1 MLSPKRFFKLC
12 ALLQLAQAVTIGPV
26 ADLVVKNAF
35 IAPDGYNRSGV
46 LAGGVFPGPVIT
58 GKKGDR
64 FKIKVI
70 NELTNKTMLRATSIH
85 WHGIFQHGTSY
96 ADGAAMVTQC
106 PIIPN
111 ESFQYDFPSFHQVG
125 TYWYHSH
132 YSTQYCDGL
141 RGAFVIYDP
150 DDPFKDSYDVDNE
163 STIITLADWYHEPA
177 PLRTQ
182 RPVATLINGL
192 GRSVNG
198 TATKLAVINV
208 EKGKRYRFRV
218 IGLSCDPSFNFT
230 IHHHQMTVIEADGE
244 YTTPLVVD
252 SMEVWAGQRYSV
264 IVKADQEIDN
274 YWIRADPWF
283 TRGRPGFDGGRNSAI
298 FRYKGAPNVEPK
310 TTFISTKPLKEVNLH
325 ALYNATPP
333 GKPHPGGA
341 DLVIPIKHAIFH
353 DPNPRFEVNNVTM
366 KPPSVPIF
374 LQVMNGTFNAA
385 DLMPKGAVYKL
396 PPNKV
401 IELVIY
407 GSGAVDGGPHPWHL
421 HGHSFWVVRSGN
433 STDYNFVNPVRRDT
447 VDTGFDDGRTTIR
460 FVTDNAGPWFLHCHI
475 DWHLEIGLAVVFAE
489 DPEGM
494 VKQNQTLP
502 PPYRE
507 LCPKFYKNDPDNGNH
522 TEYPE

>member
-1 MLSPKRFFKLC
+1 MPSPKRFLGFG

-58 GKKGDR
+58 GNKGDR
-64 FKIKVI
+64 FKINVI
-70 NELTNKTMLRATSIH
+70 NELTNSTMLRATSIH

-96 ADGAAMVTQC
+96 ADGATMVTQC
-106 PIIPN
+106 PIIPKQ
-111 ESFQYDFPSFHQVG
+111 SFQYDFPTYNQVG

-150 DDPFKDSYDVDNE
+150 DDPYKELYDVDNE

-198 TATKLAVINV
+198 TATPLAVINV
-208 EKGKRYRFRV
+208 EQHKRYRFRI
-218 IGLSCDPSFNFT
+218 IGLSCDPSYNFS
-230 IHHHQMTVIEADGE
+230 IHHHQMMVIEADGE
-244 YTTPLVVD
+244 YTTPLYVD

-264 IVKADQEIDN
+264 IVTANQKIDN
-274 YWIRADPWF
+274 YWIRANPWP

-298 FRYKGAPNVEPK
+298 FRYKGAPIAEPN
-310 TTFISTKPLKEVNLH
+310 TTFVSTKPLYEVNLH
-325 ALYNATPP
+325 ALVNPEAP

-341 DLVIPIKHAIFH
+341 DVVIPIKHAIFH
-353 DPNPRFEVNNVTM
+353 DPNPRFEVNNVTF
-366 KPPSVPIF
+366 KPPTVPVF
-374 LQVMNGTFNAA
+374 LQVMNGTYNAA
-385 DLMPKGAVYKL
+385 DLLPKGGVYKL

-401 IELVIY
+401 IELIIY
-407 GSGAVDGGPHPWHL
+407 GSGEVDGGPV
-421 HGHSFWVVRSGN
+421 S
-433 STDYNFVNPVRRDT
+433 
-447 VDTGFDDGRTTIR
+447 
-460 FVTDNAGPWFLHCHI
+460 
-475 DWHLEIGLAVVFAE
+475 
-489 DPEGM
+489 
-494 VKQNQTLP
+494 
-502 PPYRE
+502 
-507 LCPKFYKNDPDNGNH
+507 PDR
-522 TEYPE
+522 